1 MDRLRSGLVRSS
13 RPQQRRAL
21 HRILFATLCALTV
34 AALQGCA
41 INRDS
46 ASVSPDVDLSR
57 VKRLYVAKFGP
68 DERGINNIIANE
80 LNKMGLHARTGLD
93 IDAPGDVDAIVTYRD
108 RWQWDITMYMLELRV
123 FMRAPQTDQLLATG
137 TSYHTSLTRKTPEEM
152 VAEVLGN
159 IFLKAKQ
166 EAPRAE

>member
-1 MDRLRSGLVRSS
+1 MDVLPSARSMRWAPSSATRGGLLAFFS
-13 RPQQRRAL
+13 L
-21 HRILFATLCALTV
+21 LTI

-41 INRDS
+41 INRDT

-68 DERGINNIIANE
+68 DERGINNLIANE
-80 LNKMGLHARTGLD
+80 LNKMGLHATTGLD
-93 IDAPGDVDAIVTYRD
+93 IDAPKNADAIVTYRD

-159 IFLKAKQ
+159 IFGRAKRDT
-166 EAPRAE
+166 PRAE